1 MPTARPRHM
10 ITETDE
16 LAQALEAAALLWP
29 SERLSRSSLLRKV
42 LEVGVEEVV
51 KQAASAK
58 SSKLREIEK
67 QAGSLSGV
75 WPSGWISELR
85 DEWPK

>member
-16 LAQALEAAALLWP
+16 LAKALEAAALLWP
-29 SERLSRSSLLRKV
+29 SERISRSSLLRKV

-51 KQAASAK
+51 KQAASVK
-58 SSKLREIEK
+58 SSRMREIEK

-75 WPSGWISELR
+75 WPAGWLAELR

>member
-16 LAQALEAAALLWP
+16 LAKALEAAALLWP

-42 LEVGVEEVV
+42 LEVGVEQVV
-51 KQAASAK
+51 QQAASAR
-58 SSKLREIEK
+58 SSRLREIEK

-75 WPSGWISELR
+75 WPGGWLAELR